1 MHAGNIV
8 TGNVGTTK
16 RKQYSITGN
25 TVILASR
32 IEQLNK
38 EFDSEVLI
46 SKEVLEMLEPNNLKI
61 KYLGRVTVK
70 GRGEP
75 MEIVRLV

>member
-1 MHAGNIV
+1 
-8 TGNVGTTK
+8 VGSAK

-38 EFDSEVLI
+38 EFGSQILI
-46 SKEVLEMLEPNNLKI
+46 SEEVFQNTNMENISFEP
-61 KYLGRVTVK
+61 LGVAHVK
-70 GRGEP
+70 GREKP
-75 MEIVRLV
+75 IPIVKLL